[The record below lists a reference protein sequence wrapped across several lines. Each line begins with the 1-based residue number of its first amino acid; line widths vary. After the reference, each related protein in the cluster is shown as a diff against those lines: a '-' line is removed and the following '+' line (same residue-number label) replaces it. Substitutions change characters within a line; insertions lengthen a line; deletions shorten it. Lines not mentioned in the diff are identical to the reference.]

1 MGTASYGPHSTGN
14 DEAAIRRE
22 ALVLQHLP
30 QVKLI
35 ARRLHDRLPS
45 YISLDDL
52 ISAGVLGLLSAI
64 DNFDPSLNV
73 QLKTYADRK
82 IHGAILESL
91 RQMDWAPRDVR
102 KKSRLI
108 EAAIHRAQQRLGREP
123 SEEEL
128 AAELNLTPAEYQ
140 DWLTEV
146 QAIEL
151 RRLERAP
158 GDTQGTDLLNIISD
172 DEDSWP
178 SRVVERA
185 ELHRV
190 LTLAID
196 RMPKVERTVLS
207 LYYYEELTLRE
218 IAEVMGLHLSRIGQ
232 LRALAVLRLRSHLE
246 RVWPATSKR
255 VV

>member
-1 MGTASYGPHSTGN
+1 MGTVAYGHQGAGN
-14 DEAAIRRE
+14 DEASLRRE
-22 ALVLQHLP
+22 ELVLQHLP

-91 RQMDWAPRDVR
+91 RQMDWAPRDIR

-123 SEEEL
+123 SEEEI
-128 AAELNLTPAEYQ
+128 AAELNLTPADYQ
-140 DWLTEV
+140 TWISEV

-158 GDTQGTDLLNIISD
+158 GDPGVDLLNIISD
-172 DEDSWP
+172 DEESWP

-185 ELHRV
+185 ELQRV

-218 IAEVMGLHLSRIGQ
+218 ISEIMGLHLSRIGQ
-232 LRALAVLRLRSHLE
+232 LRALGVLRLRSHLE
-246 RVWPATSKR
+246 RVWPTTSRR
-255 VV
+255 VA